1 MFVRKSLE
9 VVNVIY
15 VDPIQKTIQAL
26 KKGAVVAIKGLGGF
40 HLAVDAAS
48 EDGVQRLR
56 ARKLREEKPFAVM
69 VKDVATAKSLAQVS
83 RAEEDRSILPLF
95 GRGVVMHA
103 KFGDTAV
110 VEDTLL
116 PRNRSEER
124 QLEERKQ
131 IV

>member
-1 MFVRKSLE
+1 
-9 VVNVIY
+9 
-15 VDPIQKTIQAL
+15 
-26 KKGAVVAIKGLGGF
+26 
-40 HLAVDAAS
+40 
-48 EDGVQRLR
+48 
-56 ARKLREEKPFAVM
+56 
-69 VKDVATAKSLAQVS
+69 
-83 RAEEDRSILPLF
+83 
-95 GRGVVMHA
+95 MHA